1 MEINNMQDIGRAK
14 TPSHFRDQISKE
26 KTITLDFS
34 YLTGVIES
42 WWKKNSQLD
51 THTLKTQLINLLLT
65 YLHAED
71 TFHFDKVGLADGCA
85 AVCIKNVFKLDSPK
99 LALTVH
105 EALADLFHLTD
116 IKYDYEEHKALYLK
130 PSAEM
135 YREWGNGHGD
145 ITPHSDDLYE
155 NLNVDYLALTVCRD
169 ITKTPTAY
177 YFPNDLLCDL
187 NDDEISELLTMQA
200 TFISGKNVSGLKERV
215 RRVVEFS
222 ELYGFHF
229 SLDFRIDSENGERM
243 RAKHG
248 GQHVLDK
255 IRAGLPNAKHHVSI
269 AETGTFLIVANHKI
283 LHARPMLNMDANEA
297 REQAHNST
305 FSTTPRLLFRSKG
318 PRKHYF
324 PLDETLYTAEA
335 H

>member
-1 MEINNMQDIGRAK
+1 MPDIDLTKEA
-14 TPSHFRDQISKE
+14 SYFREKISKE
-26 KTITLDFS
+26 KTITLDFG
-34 YLTGVIES
+34 YLTGVVES
-42 WWKKNSQLD
+42 WWNKNNHQE
-51 THTLKTQLINLLLT
+51 THILKTQLVNLFLT
-65 YLHAED
+65 YLRAED
-71 TFHFDKVGLADGCA
+71 TFYFDKVGLANGCA
-85 AVCIKNVFKLDSPK
+85 AVCIKNVFSLDSPK

-116 IKYDYEEHKALYLK
+116 IKYEYEEHKALYLK
-130 PSAEM
+130 PFAEK

-177 YFPNDLLCDL
+177 YFPCDLLCDL
-187 NDDEISELLTMQA
+187 NDEEMHELLTMQA
-200 TFISGKNVSGLKERV
+200 TFISGKNVSGLKKRV
-215 RRVVEFS
+215 RHVVKFS
-222 ELYGFHF
+222 ELYGFNF

-243 RAKHG
+243 RATDG

-255 IRAGLPNAKHHVSI
+255 IRAGLPNARCHVST

-283 LHARPMLNMDANEA
+283 LHARPMLNIDASEA
-297 REQAHNST
+297 REQAHTST
-305 FSTTPRLLFRSKG
+305 FNTTPRLLFRSKG

-324 PLDETLYTAEA
+324 PLDETTYTREA